1 MTLQAILVV
10 TECCLWGKHSL
21 QQWFLLSWALRVP
34 FITAPCQKEKLTYT
48 SSFSHRDM
56 NQKKFKNKRNVFLQQ
71 VLSRIQQENQYS
83 RTPQSLGTESS
94 LPFSLFLHPYFT
106 QIYLQLI
113 FLFLVKKNHRSYSV
127 KAILCFLNSV
137 YLISEFSFSSHLHF
151 SFPLQLNL
159 VQDCFQLLSDE
170 YFKEQG
176 TAQLPLGPWSWV
188 LAHWQIKEMVE
199 NEADI
204 FPQVLLRLCD
214 ER

>member
-1 MTLQAILVV
+1 MTLQAILIV

-113 FLFLVKKNHRSYSV
+113 FLFLVKKPQ
-127 KAILCFLNSV
+127 K
-137 YLISEFSFSSHLHF
+137 
-151 SFPLQLNL
+151 
-159 VQDCFQLLSDE
+159 LLSQSHSLF
-170 YFKEQG
+170 FKFCVFNFRIFILKSF
-176 TAQLPLGPWSWV
+176 TFLFPPLVKSCSGLFS
-188 LAHWQIKEMVE
+188 AFK
-199 NEADI
+199 
-204 FPQVLLRLCD
+204 
-214 ER
+214 